1 MEEDIIKALKEIQSL
16 PIKIKAMVLNTYLLE
31 DKQIN
36 SDLEAELAVISAKYK
51 NLAKPLVD
59 RVINLFFR
67 KFMLSYVLQANE
79 IINGTIPSE
88 QDLKGLND
96 YVTAEE
102 AQKKDESIA
111 NIKPIEDYWLTVLK
125 NSVVMSKIYDI
136 ACV

>member
-59 RVINLFFR
+59 RVINLYF
-67 KFMLSYVLQANE
+67 
-79 IINGTIPSE
+79 
-88 QDLKGLND
+88 
-96 YVTAEE
+96 
-102 AQKKDESIA
+102 
-111 NIKPIEDYWLTVLK
+111 
-125 NSVVMSKIYDI
+125 
-136 ACV
+136 